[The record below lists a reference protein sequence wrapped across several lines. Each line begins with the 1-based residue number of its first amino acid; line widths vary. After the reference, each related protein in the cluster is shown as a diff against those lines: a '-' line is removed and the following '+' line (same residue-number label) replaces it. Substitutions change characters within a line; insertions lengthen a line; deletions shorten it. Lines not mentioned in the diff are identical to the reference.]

1 MNRFVLQKEGFFQT
15 IKTGYLKGEVNVKI
29 KLLEPLRV
37 PDKMIEDLSQP
48 LKDLGHEFEYYNE
61 KTMDTVELI
70 ERSQGADVV
79 MIANNPY
86 PGEVIE
92 TCDNLQLINV
102 AFTGVDHVDKEAA
115 KSKGVKI
122 ANAAG
127 YSNQAVAELV
137 IGLTLD
143 LYRGITQGDSDIRQ
157 ADFPGPFQGSE
168 IKDKTVGIIG
178 TGKIGT
184 MTAKLFKAFG
194 ANVIGYNRSEH
205 EEAKELGLTYVGLE
219 ELMEQSDIVSIH
231 LPLNEETRGIIS
243 KDLLAKM
250 KPSAVLIN
258 CARGPII
265 DNDALAESLN
275 KGEIAGAGIDVFD
288 MEPPLPMDYPLLN
301 AKNAVLAPHV
311 GFLTDEAMVLRA
323 HIAFKNILAFVKG
336 QPQNIVQD

>member
-1 MNRFVLQKEGFFQT
+1 M
-15 IKTGYLKGEVNVKI
+15 KI

-48 LKDLGHEFEYYNE
+48 LKDLGHEFKYYNV
-61 KTMDTVELI
+61 KTTDPAELI
-70 ERSQGADVV
+70 ERSQDADIV
-79 MIANNPY
+79 MIANNSY
-86 PGEVIE
+86 PAEVIE
-92 TCDNLQLINV
+92 TVDKLKLINV

-115 KSKGVKI
+115 KAKGIKI

-143 LYRGITQGDSDIRQ
+143 LYRGITKGNTDIRKTN
-157 ADFPGPFQGSE
+157 FPGPFQGSE

-184 MTAKLFKAFG
+184 MTAKLLKAFG
-194 ANVIGYNRSEH
+194 ANLIGYNRSEH
-205 EEAKELGLTYVGLE
+205 EEAKALGLDYVSLE
-219 ELMEQSDIVSIH
+219 ELMEQSDIVSVH
-231 LPLNEETRGIIS
+231 LPLNDETRGILS

-250 KPSAVLIN
+250 KSSAVLIN

-265 DNDALAESLN
+265 DNEALAELLN
-275 KGEIAGAGIDVFD
+275 EEKIAGAGIDVFD
-288 MEPPLPMDYPLLN
+288 MEPPLPADYPLLS

-311 GFLTDEAMVLRA
+311 GYLTDEAMVLRA
-323 HIAFKNILAFVKG
+323 HIAFENTLAFIKG
-336 QPQNIVQD
+336 EPQNIVQE